1 MASMRGT
8 VSLARSAPSS
18 ARRLAAS
25 SAAWKACSASISAT
39 TPNIRSSRTIGPIG
53 IIVGKSTIAII
64 VVTTERQD
72 FLLRIKPALVAANSS
87 EGDHGGMG
95 DLSVL
100 KRWRRGGARAM
111 ILKSETYNF
120 HRLDL
125 TRQAGFIVTVYD
137 EDGLKL
143 AATMPFSTP
152 CRGIRG
158 SAKNRRQQGRGTEKI
173 TRPICRCGAG
183 ASSVSALALRTVG
196 HLGAGKTSGAPFS
209 PSAPA
214 TRLFRRS
221 HLR

>member
-1 MASMRGT
+1 VIRTG
-8 VSLARSAPSS
+8 SA
-18 ARRLAAS
+18 
-25 SAAWKACSASISAT
+25 
-39 TPNIRSSRTIGPIG
+39 
-53 IIVGKSTIAII
+53 
-64 VVTTERQD
+64 
-72 FLLRIKPALVAANSS
+72 
-87 EGDHGGMG
+87 
-95 DLSVL
+95 
-100 KRWRRGGARAM
+100 GARAM